1 VAVIIEN
8 VLLCEYRRKD
18 VRAAAAIH
26 GRSVFVVAERQLP
39 KLRRQIM
46 PKIPIDE
53 CPAGPA
59 MDAAVAKALGWVKV
73 ECDGIYYWSDPSVDE
88 WHTDRIAS
96 IYSTVGHKLEGAIV
110 WSPSTDIA
118 AAWELLPRMQS
129 AYGIL
134 LALLHDVT
142 ECKIMKDDKPIIG
155 RAEDEKTEPSSLAI
169 SRAFLKARG
178 IEFIE
183 MPE

>member
-1 VAVIIEN
+1 MKV
-8 VLLCEYRRKD
+8 
-18 VRAAAAIH
+18 
-26 GRSVFVVAERQLP
+26 
-39 KLRRQIM
+39 
-46 PKIPIDE
+46 PIDE

-118 AAWELLPRMQS
+118 AAEELWNKLVEEHWVMSVCYGPGRDGSNYASVQMQ
-129 AYGIL
+129 L
-134 LALLHDVT
+134 
-142 ECKIMKDDKPIIG
+142 DKFLITDLMTRNPTDMDAK
-155 RAEDEKTEPSSLAI
+155 AETKPLAI
-169 SRAFLKARG
+169 SRAFLKAKG
-178 IEFIE
+178 IEYVE
-183 MPE
+183 VP